1 MGLGVLCIIG
11 VEDYYIQH
19 GGTVLQVQEVRMMA
33 EMRRS
38 SDGGREKS

>member
-1 MGLGVLCIIG
+1 MGLSVLCIIG

-33 EMRRS
+33 E
-38 SDGGREKS
+38 REREEEDARA